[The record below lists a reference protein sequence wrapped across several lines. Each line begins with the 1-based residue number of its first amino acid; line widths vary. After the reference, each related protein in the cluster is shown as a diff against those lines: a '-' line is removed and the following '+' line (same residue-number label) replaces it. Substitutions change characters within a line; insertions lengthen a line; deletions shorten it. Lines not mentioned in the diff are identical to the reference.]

1 METMAEKM
9 VSCTNRDC
17 IRIDILGADRA
28 VTVPAKFI
36 LAVLLMLQRCE
47 EKGVSLD
54 IDLVSE
60 GSTVPNGW
68 QATLDMGQEA
78 IGPPG
83 LSPWRALQNLAEEI
97 L

>member
-1 METMAEKM
+1 MAGKI
-9 VSCTNRDC
+9 VNCTHLDDVH
-17 IRIDILGADRA
+17 IEVLGANHA
-28 VTVPAKFI
+28 VTVPATFI
-36 LAVLLMLQRCE
+36 LALHLVLQRCQ

-60 GSTVPNGW
+60 GSTAPNGW